1 MGNISYSDYHSSHAG
16 HSYSTWVILH
26 CQAADCLFLHLSPQ
40 RGVSEDQ
47 LLRFPSS
54 TIQVSAWMVSQSM
67 SALAD
72 RHWLGEAVW
81 VLSVVPSFWPWLSY
95 SVLPIQSTRN
105 TGFSL
110 IHQISDLLL
119 TYTIQKIICI
129 LFSERL
135 LESNRKLD
143 GEVFCKKKSIL

>member
-1 MGNISYSDYHSSHAG
+1 M
-16 HSYSTWVILH
+16 
-26 CQAADCLFLHLSPQ
+26 
-40 RGVSEDQ
+40 
-47 LLRFPSS
+47 
-54 TIQVSAWMVSQSM
+54 
-67 SALAD
+67 
-72 RHWLGEAVW
+72 
-81 VLSVVPSFWPWLSY
+81 LSVVPSFRPWLSY

-119 TYTIQKIICI
+119 TYTVQKIICI

-143 GEVFCKKKSIL
+143 GEVFCKKKKYSVVVRGYYY